1 MSLSDQARQLL
12 RELGFSESECSIYF
26 YLLEKTSGE
35 AVDNVL
41 ASSRTSTMETETAIK
56 NLVERGLVKIAS
68 NRLEASEPKLF
79 IHKLQELK
87 RLELT
92 RNLELLNSK
101 TARLLSVLEPQYW
114 EARLGLRPEDLLE
127 PLSTLE
133 EMEVRTVRVIGN
145 STREVSISAESFG
158 WFGKIQEEAYRAFE
172 RGVRFRVLMTTKDH
186 ETRQRLA
193 EVKTLGMEVR
203 QPKEDWYPVRGT
215 LGDDKELVFLI
226 WTAREKDIQRA
237 KYFRPHYSKN
247 PGMISVFA
255 DAFERRWEKAK
266 PI

>member
-26 YLLEKTSGE
+26 YLLEKPSGE

-41 ASSRTSTMETETAIK
+41 ARTSTMETETAIK

-68 NRLEASEPKLF
+68 NKLEASEPKLF
-79 IHKLQELK
+79 IHKLQELA

-101 TARLLSVLEPQYW
+101 TTRLLSVLEPQYW
-114 EARLGLRPEDLLE
+114 EARLGLKPEDLLE
-127 PLSTLE
+127 PLSTVE

-158 WFGKIQEEAYRAFE
+158 WFGKIQEEAYRAVE
-172 RGVRFRVLMTTKDH
+172 RGVRFRVLMVAKDH
-186 ETRQRLA
+186 ETRQRAA
-193 EVKTLGMEVR
+193 EVQTLGMEVK
-203 QPKEDWYPVRGT
+203 QPREDWYPVRGT
-215 LGDDKELVFLI
+215 LSDDRELVFLI
-226 WTAREKDIQRA
+226 WIAKEKGAQRA
-237 KYFRPHYSKN
+237 KYFRPHYSIN
-247 PGMISVFA
+247 PGMTRVFA
-255 DAFERRWEKAK
+255 DAFEKRWERAK

>member
-1 MSLSDQARQLL
+1 MSDQAVQLL

-26 YLLEKTSGE
+26 YLLEKPSGE

-41 ASSRTSTMETETAIK
+41 ASSRASAMETETAIK
-56 NLVERGLVKIAS
+56 NLVERGLLKVAS

-79 IHKLQELK
+79 IHRLQELK
-87 RLELT
+87 RLELS

-114 EARLGLRPEDLLE
+114 EARLGVRPEDLLE

-133 EMEVRTVRVIGN
+133 EMEVRTVRVVGN

-158 WFGKIQEEAYRAFE
+158 WFGKIREEAYRAVE
-172 RGVRFRVLMTTKDH
+172 RGVRFRVLMVTKDH
-186 ETRQRLA
+186 ETRRRAA
-193 EVKTLGMEVR
+193 EVKTLGMEVK
-203 QPKEDWYPVRGT
+203 QPREDWYPVRGT
-215 LGDDKELVFLI
+215 LGDDRELVFLI
-226 WTAREKDIQRA
+226 WIAKERDAQRA
-237 KYFRPHYSKN
+237 KYFRPHYSVN
-247 PGMISVFA
+247 PGMARVFA
-255 DAFERRWEKAK
+255 DAFERRWREAE